1 MASSKL
7 QLRVLLLL
15 LLELTYGAS
24 GGVHE
29 AALALVT
36 KRKPLGPSILRVS
49 PSKLTIAHGYG
60 SAHFKSVMP
69 LF

>member
-29 AALALVT
+29 AALALT